1 MKVTFKNM
9 LLADSGKCDGIVYY
23 FNARLGRV
31 IARKIPSNLR
41 SLALC
46 SIFPLLLT
54 SDLAV
59 AKSALDLMLTSRW

>member
-31 IARKIPSNLR
+31 IARKIPTKFS
-41 SLALC
+41 SLTLC